1 MSEAISTTALGKVVN
16 EIKNIVL
23 NSRQQIAAQVNIALL
38 HTYWHIGRVIVEDEM
53 KNQSRA
59 NYGAETLKIL
69 AKTLTAELGKGFS
82 RSNLYNMRLFY
93 LCHRKIQ
100 TVSGKLSWSHY
111 CELLNLSDES
121 KRLFYEKEA
130 ENACWSVRELKRQLD
145 SSLFERLLLSSGNS
159 NKERVLELAVKG
171 NELSKPADM
180 IRDPYVFEFLGI
192 PEDKPLMEGDLEK
205 ALVIQIEKFLL
216 ELGRGFMFV
225 GTQQR
230 VTINN
235 THYYVDMVFYNK
247 LLRAYVLI
255 ELKTTKLTP
264 EAAGQLNMYLNYYA
278 TEVNDRDDN
287 PPVGIILCT
296 EKDSITAE
304 YALGGLSNNIFASR
318 YTLYIPNKEQLIAQ
332 VEAVLGKHAEGK
344 SK

>member
-1 MSEAISTTALGKVVN
+1 
-16 EIKNIVL
+16 
-23 NSRQQIAAQVNIALL
+23 
-38 HTYWHIGRVIVEDEM
+38 
-53 KNQSRA
+53 
-59 NYGAETLKIL
+59 
-69 AKTLTAELGKGFS
+69 
-82 RSNLYNMRLFY
+82 
-93 LCHRKIQ
+93 
-100 TVSGKLSWSHY
+100 
-111 CELLNLSDES
+111 
-121 KRLFYEKEA
+121 
-130 ENACWSVRELKRQLD
+130 
-145 SSLFERLLLSSGNS
+145 
-159 NKERVLELAVKG
+159 
-171 NELSKPADM
+171 
-180 IRDPYVFEFLGI
+180 
-192 PEDKPLMEGDLEK
+192 
-205 ALVIQIEKFLL
+205 
-216 ELGRGFMFV
+216 
-225 GTQQR
+225 
-230 VTINN
+230 
-235 THYYVDMVFYNK
+235 MVFYNK

>member
-1 MSEAISTTALGKVVN
+1 M
-16 EIKNIVL
+16 
-23 NSRQQIAAQVNIALL
+23 RQ
-38 HTYWHIGRVIVEDEM
+38 
-53 KNQSRA
+53 
-59 NYGAETLKIL
+59 
-69 AKTLTAELGKGFS
+69 
-82 RSNLYNMRLFY
+82 FY

-192 PEDKPLMEGDLEK
+192 PEDKPLMEGELEK